1 MGKLAVQK
9 YFSFMILIITALM
22 MIFTFVGLFGGNV
35 NPAGNTARSLLVYAL
50 PVLIIGNAVLLLYWL
65 IMRRWHWALMPFITL
80 LCCIPYIGTLYQ
92 FGEPDDAVEK
102 QPGLKIATYNVA
114 LFGREASGFMAQ
126 DILSEMKKQKV
137 DICCFQEYS
146 DHSGDKKNSDSY
158 KEYFP
163 YMVMGQHDMV
173 VYSRYPIVRSKNIPF
188 EMTNNSAM
196 WVEVKVEDQVIRVYN
211 AHLETTGINST
222 MHRAAKAQVNTGIE
236 TESNRLLRAL
246 YGNYTIGMMARAG
259 QANVLAMDM
268 RESEVPVIVCGDFN
282 DVPYSYVY
290 NTMLGDKADGF
301 KECGSGYMYTFRGGK
316 KNVRIDYIFHDKVFK
331 GMTYYKKELTYSD
344 HYPVFMKLDINKPN
358 SEE

>member
-9 YFSFMILIITALM
+9 YFSFMILIITVLM

-35 NPAGNTARSLLVYAL
+35 NPAGNTARSLMVYAL
-50 PVLIIGNAVLLLYWL
+50 PALIIGNAILLIYWL
-65 IMRRWHWALMPFITL
+65 ILRRWHWALIPFITL

-92 FGEPDDAVEK
+92 FGGTDETAER
-102 QPGLKIATYNVA
+102 QQGLKIATYNVA

-137 DICCFQEYS
+137 DILCFQEYS
-146 DHSGDKKNSDSY
+146 DQSGDKQNSKFY

-163 YMVMGQHDMV
+163 YMVMGQSDMV
-173 VYSRYPIVRSKNIPF
+173 IYSRYPIVRSKNITF

-196 WVEVKVEDQVIRVYN
+196 WVEVKVNDQVVRVYN
-211 AHLETTGINST
+211 AHMETTGINRT
-222 MHRAAKAQVNTGIE
+222 LHHAAKVKVNTGMDVE
-236 TESNRLLRAL
+236 GNALLRAI
-246 YGNYTIGMMARAG
+246 YGTYTIGMMARAG

-268 RESEVPVIVCGDFN
+268 RESEAPVIVCGDFN

-290 NTMLGDKADGF
+290 NTMLGDKVDGF

-316 KNVRIDYIFHDKVFK
+316 KKVRIDYIFHDKVFK
-331 GMTYYKKELTYSD
+331 GLTYYKKELTYSD
-344 HYPVFMKLDINKPN
+344 HYPVFMKLDLNNK
-358 SEE
+358 ED

>member
-1 MGKLAVQK
+1 
-9 YFSFMILIITALM
+9 MILIITLLM

-344 HYPVFMKLDINKPN
+344 HYPVFMKLDINKPK
-358 SEE
+358 SE

>member
-65 IMRRWHWALMPFITL
+65 IMSRWHWALMPFITL

-211 AHLETTGINST
+211 AHLETTGINGT
-222 MHRAAKAQVNTGIE
+222 LHRAAKAQVNTGIE

-290 NTMLGDKADGF
+290 NTMLGDKVDGF